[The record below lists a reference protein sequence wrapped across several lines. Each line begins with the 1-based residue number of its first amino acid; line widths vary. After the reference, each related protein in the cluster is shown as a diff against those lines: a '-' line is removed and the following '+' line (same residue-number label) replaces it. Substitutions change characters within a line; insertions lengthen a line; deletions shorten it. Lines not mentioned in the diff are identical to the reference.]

1 MANGSRRAGCLRK
14 SRRWLAYCP
23 DCIRNCTLLACLRIQ
38 EVDNKQILEYVGEG
52 VFDHEVPASALH
64 AGRSR
69 LGQVESLTASGSG
82 DAEAAEALDNAFG
95 KPHTLC
101 WCCFQLQSD
110 TESGL
115 AGSALSDLSDKATDA
130 VGRSLMGVVTAEGA
144 DSGCCSQVVDENEL
158 HKSS

>member
-1 MANGSRRAGCLRK
+1 M
-14 SRRWLAYCP
+14 
-23 DCIRNCTLLACLRIQ
+23 ACLRIQ

-64 AGRSR
+64 AGRCR

-95 KPHTLC
+95 KLHTLC
-101 WCCFQLQSD
+101 WCCFQLPRE
-110 TESGL
+110 TESSL

-130 VGRSLMGVVTAEGA
+130 VSRSLVGVVTEVA